1 MRPGAVRATNTRR
14 RMFMK
19 QLLILMVFLL
29 AVMLMISGVMA
40 VGNAKQ
46 SVQIADRVQQLSNLK
61 AELRAVQKENR
72 LLTGEL
78 ESVQARN
85 RRLHW
90 EQQAVAKQL
99 SGVLTLSHRG
109 LPAIQPIGNT
119 PAAGVALLEA
129 MAVRHTLAAVDR
141 TQDGSE
147 AGVLLSPAQAAPAGG
162 RICWAAET
170 ADGTVP
176 EAVLPVSGAA
186 AGSEDDA
193 PGDGGVAVDGDAS
206 VATGSAS
213 ELSNDVGVTVGG
225 EVAGGEPG
233 ASVDGDAAGNA
244 DDASDGRVTAV
255 DAGSLSAAAGSE
267 DDAPGGGDRCG
278 GKAGCCCAG
287 SRTHSGRVL
296 AVSEPITVPVSG
308 RSPAEAAIGHLR
320 QQAEQMSRLLRSLL
334 GLVNTL
340 AERITVLGDGI

>member
-1 MRPGAVRATNTRR
+1 
-14 RMFMK
+14 MK
-19 QLLILMVFLL
+19 QLLILTVFLL

-99 SGVLTLSHRG
+99 SGVLTLSYRG

-129 MAVRHTLAAVDR
+129 IAVRHTLAASDR

-147 AGVLLSPAQAAPAGG
+147 AGVLPPPAQAAPAGG
-162 RICWAAET
+162 RICWAADT

-186 AGSEDDA
+186 ADVAGGMSAVVGSEDDA
-193 PGDGGVAVDGDAS
+193 PGDGGVAVNGDAS
-206 VATGSAS
+206 AATGNAS

-244 DDASDGRVTAV
+244 DDAPGGGVTAV
-255 DAGSLSAAAGSE
+255 DAGSLSAAAGSGE
-267 DDAPGGGDRCG
+267 RCG

-287 SRTHSGRVL
+287 SITHSGRVL